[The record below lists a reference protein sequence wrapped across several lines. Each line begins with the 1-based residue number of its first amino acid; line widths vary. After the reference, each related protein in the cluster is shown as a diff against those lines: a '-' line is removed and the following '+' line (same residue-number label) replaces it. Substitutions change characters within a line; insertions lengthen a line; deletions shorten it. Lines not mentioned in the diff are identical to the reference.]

1 MDIRALKFIRDTLK
15 DKYSYNFT
23 WLGRPFIQVPPDMI
37 AIQELIYKIRP
48 DVVIET
54 GVAHGGGLVFY
65 ASILEAMRM
74 PDSLVIGIDIEI
86 RKENLEALL
95 AHEMSHKIIL
105 LRGDSIDPRV
115 IKDVSRLVEPDKT
128 VLVILDSL
136 HTHYQVLAELESYA
150 PLVSVG
156 SYIIVMDT
164 IIQFLPEHSYPDK
177 PWDVGN
183 NPWSAVQEFLKTHD
197 NFEIDRDIENRI
209 LITSAPDGYLRR
221 IK

>member
-37 AIQELIYKIRP
+37 ALQEFIYKIRP
-48 DVVIET
+48 DVIIET
-54 GVAHGGGLVFY
+54 GIAHGGGLVFY
-65 ASILEAMRM
+65 ASILETMRM
-74 PDSLVIGIDIEI
+74 LDSRVVGIDIDI
-86 RKENLEALL
+86 RNENLEALL

-105 LRGDSIDPRV
+105 LRGDSIDPRI
-115 IKDVSRLVEPDKT
+115 IKDVSRLVTGKN
-128 VLVILDSL
+128 VLVILDAL
-136 HTHYQVLAELESYA
+136 HTHYHVLAELELYA
-150 PLVSVG
+150 PFVSIG

-183 NPWSAVQEFLKTHD
+183 NPWTAVQEFLKTHD